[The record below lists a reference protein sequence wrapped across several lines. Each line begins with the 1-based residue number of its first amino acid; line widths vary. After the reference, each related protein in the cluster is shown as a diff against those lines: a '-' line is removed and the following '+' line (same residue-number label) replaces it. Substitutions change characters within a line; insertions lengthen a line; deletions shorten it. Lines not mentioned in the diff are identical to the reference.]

1 MNVSNEARQAAAR
14 WAKING
20 RHHQAAN
27 IPRGSCD
34 GAPIVQAFA
43 KFEAEITQRDRDE
56 ALEAAAKVADSRC
69 ASDYSEECHIM
80 ADSISGNPADDRRQG
95 TMGTRTRFG
104 TWCRR

>member
-20 RHHQAAN
+20 RHHQGAN
-27 IPRGSCD
+27 ILRGSCD

-56 ALEAAAKVADSRC
+56 ALDGGEGGR
-69 ASDYSEECHIM
+69 
-80 ADSISGNPADDRRQG
+80 
-95 TMGTRTRFG
+95 
-104 TWCRR
+104 

>member
-34 GAPIVQAFA
+34 GAPIVQDFA
-43 KFEAEITQRDRDE
+43 KFEAEIAQRDRDE
-56 ALEAAAKVADSRC
+56 ALEAAAKVADSWC
-69 ASDYSEECHIM
+69 ASDYSEECHIL
-80 ADSISGNPADDRRQG
+80 ADSISGNPPDDRKQG
-95 TMGTRTRFG
+95 TMGARTRFG